1 MSDRTK
7 LGAGPGDK
15 WFAVDAARIMR
26 LPERLRVLW
35 PRELM
40 PGARVARSAVTA
52 PGTPS
57 GVMSGNSAV
66 TATTIRET
74 VMLGEP
80 AEGSSRR
87 GLDVLTAWLAGF
99 TAELNLTRSR
109 ITIVISSGVETAH
122 LEVSL
127 CDDICLAILVLHGE
141 GFEEFADFQLLRR
154 LRPQDLAQVTEEL
167 CSLVENDCVL
177 TLTCLDESKVAG
189 MEFLHRVEGVWS
201 RPTLEREGEAITV
214 GAEHKL
220 DGNAVRLLLA
230 STMARLQTAVF
241 SRPPMTGIQ
250 P

>member
-40 PGARVARSAVTA
+40 PGARITRSAVTA
-52 PGTPS
+52 PSAPS

-66 TATTIRET
+66 RGTAIRET

-127 CDDICLAILVLHGE
+127 RDDICLAILVLHGE

-167 CSLVENDCVL
+167 CSLIEKDCVL
-177 TLTCLDESKVAG
+177 TLTYLDESKVAG

-220 DGNAVRLLLA
+220 GGNAVRLLLA